1 MFKKHI
7 YWSEGILVSEASFPI
22 PPLHHCLS
30 SSLMPNTLHYI
41 FEKVAPCKESLRLW
55 TLDFQRIL
63 LVLCP
68 PSPNKLKHIIPNRPL
83 LKQLMDLSWRTV
95 AKIPHIP
102 WHLTSTS
109 NSPEVWYLTKNAWS
123 LFIPV
128 YCGHRKKTILFLF
141 QLSFKASMSQPL
153 SLFFSVH

>member
-7 YWSEGILVSEASFPI
+7 YRCERILVSEESIPI

-30 SSLMPNTLHYI
+30 SALMPNTLHYI
-41 FEKVAPCKESLRLW
+41 FEKVTPCKESLRLW

-68 PSPNKLKHIIPNRPL
+68 PSPNKFKHIIPNRPL
-83 LKQLMDLSWRTV
+83 LKQLMKLSWRTGM
-95 AKIPHIP
+95 KIPHMP
-102 WHLTSTS
+102 WQLISTS

-128 YCGHRKKTILFLF
+128 YCCHRKKTILFLF
-141 QLSFKASMSQPL
+141 QLFFKASMSQTL
-153 SLFFSVH
+153 SPFFSVH